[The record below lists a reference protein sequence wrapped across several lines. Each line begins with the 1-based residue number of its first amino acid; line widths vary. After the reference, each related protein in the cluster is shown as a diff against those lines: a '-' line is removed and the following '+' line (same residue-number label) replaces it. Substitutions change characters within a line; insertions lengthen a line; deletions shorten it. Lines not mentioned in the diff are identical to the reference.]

1 MQHHTSTPTSRT
13 SWLREAGDR
22 WVLQGDG
29 FRAEV
34 DPTVG
39 GRITG
44 FFAGDVN
51 LLTGP
56 EVNPTN
62 FGSTFW
68 TSPQSDWH
76 WPPPPEVDH
85 MPYIVVEGEDDLV
98 CCGPPCAKLGLL
110 VTKRFRIV
118 EANQSLLVQYEICN
132 QSAEPIKVAPW
143 EITRVPGGLTVFAQG
158 QELLDKPA
166 PVPEP
171 EVTHAAGATWLVYSR
186 SAIATDQKLF
196 AHSHEGWL
204 AHFWNGFA
212 LIKEFELV
220 NAQKQAPGEAMIEL
234 FTSGLHD
241 YVEIEQQ
248 GAYTKVAP
256 RKSVCWPVTWKVR
269 KVPTNLELQVGSAN
283 VLAWI
288 RSQLGPQ

>member
-1 MQHHTSTPTSRT
+1 VQHLTSTPTSRT

-34 DPTVG
+34 DPTLG
-39 GRITG
+39 ARITG
-44 FFAGDVN
+44 LFAGDLN

-56 EVNPTN
+56 EVDPNN

-76 WPPPPEVDH
+76 WPPPAEVDN
-85 MPYIVVEGEDDLV
+85 MPYIVVEGEEDLV
-98 CCGPPCAKLGLL
+98 CCGSPCAKLGLL

-118 EANQSLLVQYEICN
+118 EANQSLYVQYEICN
-132 QSAEPIKVAPW
+132 QTSETIKVAPW
-143 EITRVPGGLTVFAQG
+143 EISRVPGGLTVFANG
-158 QELLDKPA
+158 ETLSEKA
-166 PVPEP
+166 PIPEP
-171 EVTHAAGATWLVYSR
+171 ATTNAAGATWLAYSR
-186 SAIATDQKLF
+186 AAVTVDQKLL

-212 LIKEFELV
+212 LIKEFDVV
-220 NAQKQAPGEAMIEL
+220 NAQKQAPGEAMVEL
-234 FTSGLHD
+234 FASGLNN
-241 YVEIEQQ
+241 YIEIEQQ
-248 GAYTKVAP
+248 GAYAKIAP

-269 KVPTNLELQVGSAN
+269 KVPSNLELQVGSVA
-283 VLAWI
+283 VLNWV
-288 RSQLGPQ
+288 RSQLNQH